1 MANNIKYFEWNKGP
15 AIIKPSKPGHVK
27 GLFLS
32 SRTNKWTPA
41 NVMQVGDFFDN
52 GDMISKDDFEKRFGF
67 IGQDLPNAI

>member
-1 MANNIKYFEWNKGP
+1 MANQVKYFEWNKGP

-32 SRTNKWTPA
+32 PTTNKWTPA

-52 GDMISKDDFEKRFGF
+52 GDMISREDFQERFGI
-67 IGQDLPNAI
+67 IGRDLPSVI